1 MTELKKVFQ
10 NKLHNRADFLN
21 LIPFLKLQN
30 VPKSRI
36 HLNTY
41 QRGAYIQGVG
51 VISLGG
57 GGLVIG
63 SLRCF
68 RLTILEN
75 QKLRGSEQVVASLQS
90 NVKDRFCFF
99 PPYHQL
105 RQIQTNIFS
114 RSFSSTYN
122 DLRTLFG
129 NNFCFV
135 PFVLL

>member
-57 GGLVIG
+57 LVIG

-90 NVKDRFCFF
+90 NVKDRFCFLV
-99 PPYHQL
+99 PPYVSSAASNLNKH
-105 RQIQTNIFS
+105 FS